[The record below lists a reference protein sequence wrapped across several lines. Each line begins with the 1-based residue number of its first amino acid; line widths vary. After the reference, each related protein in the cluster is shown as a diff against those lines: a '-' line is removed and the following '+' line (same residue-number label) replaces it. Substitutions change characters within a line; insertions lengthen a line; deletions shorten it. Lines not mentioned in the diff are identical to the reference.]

1 MDKIGTGGIG
11 GFWALIFTTMAVGV
25 GIAAYMDVASVL
37 TVIGG
42 TTANIVASYEFSVL
56 RNFGKAIKAA
66 FTELETEENVN
77 IIQKI
82 IFYATEIKKNGKM
95 SIEPL
100 VAKEKDPFIKEAFS
114 LIIDGM
120 KPETIEYL
128 LETKINHIS
137 VRHSKMHQL
146 FAQIA
151 DVAGSMGMVGTLIG
165 LVAMLANLADPAA
178 VGPAMA
184 IALLTTLYGSLMGTG
199 FAGPIGNRLAVK
211 SALEIDGMNIVTQGV
226 LLIAQEEP
234 IGDIKIKLNAIL
246 SDR

>member
-11 GFWALIFTTMAVGV
+11 GFWVLIFTTMAVGV

-66 FTELETEENVN
+66 FSELETEENVN

-100 VAKEKDPFIKEAFS
+100 VEREKDPFIKEAFS

-120 KPETIEYL
+120 KPDTIEYL
-128 LETKINHIS
+128 LETKINHIE
-137 VRHSKMHQL
+137 VRHAKMHQL
-146 FAQIA
+146 FSQIA
-151 DVAGSMGMVGTLIG
+151 DVAGAMGMVGTLIG

-211 SALEIDGMNIVTQGV
+211 SALEIDGMNIVKQGV
-226 LLIAQEEP
+226 LLISQDEP
-234 IGDIKIKLNAIL
+234 IGDIKIKLNAVL